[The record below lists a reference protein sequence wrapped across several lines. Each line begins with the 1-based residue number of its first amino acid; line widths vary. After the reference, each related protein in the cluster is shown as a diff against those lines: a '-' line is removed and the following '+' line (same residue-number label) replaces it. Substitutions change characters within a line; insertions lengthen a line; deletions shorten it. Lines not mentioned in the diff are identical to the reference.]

1 MLITIKR
8 QQYATMN
15 GCVDVP
21 WLCYCF
27 VVLFADFLSGSH
39 IYRWCYFHSLCYVLT
54 NLQIFWFDLLS
65 DLCLP

>member
-15 GCVDVP
+15 GCVDVA

-27 VVLFADFLSGSH
+27 VVLFADFLSEHSDKHPGSLKKRQH
-39 IYRWCYFHSLCYVLT
+39 KNAIDKNSAQKYS
-54 NLQIFWFDLLS
+54 
-65 DLCLP
+65 